1 MAGTVVIIIILAV
14 IVPIA
19 IIMTGLLF
27 SGILGQILQRDVD
40 KEHEGS
46 ELFELSKKDKFIWSY
61 CFPK

>member
-1 MAGTVVIIIILAV
+1 MAGTVIIIIILAV

-46 ELFELSKKDKFIWSY
+46 ELFELSKNDFSE
-61 CFPK
+61 

>member
-14 IVPIA
+14 VVPIA

-46 ELFELSKKDKFIWSY
+46 ELFELSKKDFSK
-61 CFPK
+61 

>member
-46 ELFELSKKDKFIWSY
+46 ELFELSKKDVSK
-61 CFPK
+61 

>member
-27 SGILGQILQRDVD
+27 SEILGQILQRDVD

-46 ELFELSKKDKFIWSY
+46 ELFELSQKDFSK
-61 CFPK
+61 

>member
-14 IVPIA
+14 IVPSA

-46 ELFELSKKDKFIWSY
+46 ELFELSKKDFSK
-61 CFPK
+61 

>member
-46 ELFELSKKDKFIWSY
+46 ELFELSKKDFSE
-61 CFPK
+61 

>member
-27 SGILGQILQRDVD
+27 SGILGQILQKDVD
-40 KEHEGS
+40 REHEGS
-46 ELFELSKKDKFIWSY
+46 ELFELSKRDFSK
-61 CFPK
+61 

>member
-46 ELFELSKKDKFIWSY
+46 ELFELSKKDFSK
-61 CFPK
+61 

>member
-1 MAGTVVIIIILAV
+1 MAGTVIIIIILAV

-46 ELFELSKKDKFIWSY
+46 ELFELSKKDFSK
-61 CFPK
+61 

>member
-27 SGILGQILQRDVD
+27 SGILGQILQKDVD

-46 ELFELSKKDKFIWSY
+46 ELFELSKRDFSK
-61 CFPK
+61 

>member
-1 MAGTVVIIIILAV
+1 MVGTVVIIIILAV

-46 ELFELSKKDKFIWSY
+46 ELFELSKKDFSK
-61 CFPK
+61 

>member
-40 KEHEGS
+40 KEHGGS
-46 ELFELSKKDKFIWSY
+46 ELFELSKKDFSK
-61 CFPK
+61 

>member
-1 MAGTVVIIIILAV
+1 MVGTVVIIILLAV

-46 ELFELSKKDKFIWSY
+46 ELFELSKKDFSK
-61 CFPK
+61 

>member
-1 MAGTVVIIIILAV
+1 MAGTVVIIILLAV

-46 ELFELSKKDKFIWSY
+46 ELFELSKKDFSK
-61 CFPK
+61 

>member
-46 ELFELSKKDKFIWSY
+46 ELFELSKKDYSK
-61 CFPK
+61 

>member
-27 SGILGQILQRDVD
+27 SGILGQILLRDVD

-46 ELFELSKKDKFIWSY
+46 ELFELIKKDFSK
-61 CFPK
+61 